1 MAKTAAYDDIVGNLQ
16 KRAWMYF
23 LLAAIIF
30 ASVFYIAPDIIEWLS
45 DRLLP
50 EDATLIYL
58 SPAEYLILKM
68 RVAGYAAISATAM
81 IAMIHIWRIIRSRS
95 MLPEISFTDLVL
107 IFVIALLLFSMG
119 ILYSLELM
127 LPTVL
132 EYLQNDAAQAGLETT
147 YSLSAFYHFVFL
159 LTFSLGITFQLPLV
173 TTLMLRLELTTTDQ
187 LAQYRSH
194 LVVVFFIMAALIT
207 PPDVI
212 SQFLLAVPLMVLYE
226 ISIIIGKFTT

>member
-1 MAKTAAYDDIVGNLQ
+1 VAKTAAYDDIVGNLQ
-16 KRAWMYF
+16 NRAWMYF
-23 LLAAIIF
+23 LLAAIVF
-30 ASVFYIAPDIIEWLS
+30 ASVFYIVPDIIEWLS

-119 ILYSLELM
+119 MLYSLELM

-159 LTFSLGITFQLPLV
+159 LGNYLPVASCDHADAKTGIDHHRPTGSIPQSSGSCLLHYGCIDYA
-173 TTLMLRLELTTTDQ
+173 TRRDLTIPVGGAFDGT
-187 LAQYRSH
+187 
-194 LVVVFFIMAALIT
+194 I
-207 PPDVI
+207 
-212 SQFLLAVPLMVLYE
+212 
-226 ISIIIGKFTT
+226 

>member
-23 LLAAIIF
+23 LLAAIVF

-95 MLPEISFTDLVL
+95 ILPEISCTDLVL
-107 IFVIALLLFSMG
+107 ILVIALVLFPMG
-119 ILYSLELM
+119 ILYSLELTTANKTK
-127 LPTVL
+127 PNSFKNTVR
-132 EYLQNDAAQAGLETT
+132 AACEKSVDL
-147 YSLSAFYHFVFL
+147 YKFV
-159 LTFSLGITFQLPLV
+159 LV
-173 TTLMLRLELTTTDQ
+173 T
-187 LAQYRSH
+187 SG
-194 LVVVFFIMAALIT
+194 VVT
-207 PPDVI
+207 C
-212 SQFLLAVPLMVLYE
+212 
-226 ISIIIGKFTT
+226 

>member
-1 MAKTAAYDDIVGNLQ
+1 MAETAAYDDIVENLQ
-16 KRAWMYF
+16 NRAWMYF
-23 LLAAIIF
+23 LLAAIVF
-30 ASVFYIAPDIIEWLS
+30 ASVFYIAPDIIEWLN

-81 IAMIHIWRIIRSRS
+81 IVMIHIWRIIRSRS

-107 IFVIALLLFSMG
+107 ILVIALVLFSMG

-159 LTFSLGITFQLPLV
+159 LTFSLGLTFQLPLIIM
-173 TTLMLRLELTTTDQ
+173 LMLRLELATVEQ
-187 LAQYRSH
+187 LAEYRSH
-194 LVVVFFIMAALIT
+194 LAVVFFILAALIT

-212 SQFLLAVPLMVLYE
+212 SQFLLAVPLMILYE
-226 ISIIIGKFTT
+226 ISMLMGKFTT